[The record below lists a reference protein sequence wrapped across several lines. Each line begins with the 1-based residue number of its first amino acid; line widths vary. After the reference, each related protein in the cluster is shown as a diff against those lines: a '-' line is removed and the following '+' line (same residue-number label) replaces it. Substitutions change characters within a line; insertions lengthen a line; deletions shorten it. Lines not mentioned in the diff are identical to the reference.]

1 MREKTLHLLG
11 MMRRANALIP
21 GEDKAGDT
29 VKAGKAKLL
38 LLSNDASENAARRAE
53 HLSEGRRVLTVPLPF
68 DRGELGSAIGLGS
81 CAMAAV
87 TDPGFA
93 DALAKL
99 LAAQWPDRYGALA
112 EETAKRL
119 ERTRRRKAEKD
130 GQRNKR
136 IGKRRTNV

>member
-1 MREKTLHLLG
+1 MREKTLNLLG
-11 MMRRANALIP
+11 LMRRANALVP
-21 GEDKAGDT
+21 GEDKAADT
-29 VKAGKAKLL
+29 VKAGKAKFL
-38 LLSNDASENAARRAE
+38 LLSADISENARRRAE

-68 DRGELGSAIGLGS
+68 DREELGAALGLGS

-93 DALAKL
+93 KALAEL
-99 LAAQWPDRYGALA
+99 LAAQWPEDFGTLA
-112 EETAKRL
+112 EETGRRL
-119 ERTRRRKAEKD
+119 EKTRRRKAEKD

>member
-81 CAMAAV
+81 C
-87 TDPGFA
+87 DEHP
-93 DALAKL
+93 L
-99 LAAQWPDRYGALA
+99 LANG
-112 EETAKRL
+112 
-119 ERTRRRKAEKD
+119 
-130 GQRNKR
+130 
-136 IGKRRTNV
+136 GKRVDGEILHRHFYECVHALPF